1 MTWLGPAPPEPPA
14 DRSTIRQTRP
24 SPLHQGG
31 WAFFISR
38 TLPLASVR
46 LVHRAIRSGRR
57 PPRLSDAGRD
67 LTRTVAY
74 DAPVN
79 LDHLRVLVA
88 VLESGTFTAAAA
100 RLKLSQPAV
109 SQHMAALEREAGIA
123 LFERAGRLRVPT
135 DAARELAERGRAAMA
150 ALAEADRTAEQL
162 RGLRGGRLAVGASET
177 AGTYLVP
184 EMLGA
189 FAERHPD
196 VELRMEIAEA
206 GELARRLRVR
216 DIDVGVVCEFA
227 PADGIVTAALSPE
240 RMVPVWGPD
249 SPLAQ
254 GKVTLDRFLE
264 QPFIARE
271 RGSGTRT
278 VVDRWISE
286 QGKRLEPAMELGSL
300 EAMKQVH
307 SFRVAFSAHPGTQRN
322 EMLWEVDC
330 NRDILHSKAGID
342 ELRPHAIAGG
352 EEAVLVDDLV

>member
-1 MTWLGPAPPEPPA
+1 M
-14 DRSTIRQTRP
+14 
-24 SPLHQGG
+24 
-31 WAFFISR
+31 
-38 TLPLASVR
+38 
-46 LVHRAIRSGRR
+46 
-57 PPRLSDAGRD
+57 
-67 LTRTVAY
+67 
-74 DAPVN
+74 N

-196 VELRMEIAEA
+196 VELRMDIAEA
-206 GELARRLRVR
+206 GELVRRLRVR
-216 DIDVGVVCEFA
+216 DIDVGVVCELS
-227 PADGIVTAALSPE
+227 PTEGILTAALSPE
-240 RMVPVWGPD
+240 RMVPVWGRD
-249 SPLAQ
+249 SPLTS
-254 GKVTLDRFLE
+254 GKVTLERFLE

-278 VVDRWISE
+278 VVDRWLSE
-286 QGKRLEPAMELGSL
+286 LGHGLEPAMELGSL
-300 EAMKQVH
+300 EAMKQA
-307 SFRVAFSAHPGTQRN
+307 VACGLGVSVLPEVGVPSEEAAGRLRIGRLPGTPLKVR
-322 EMLWEVDC
+322 VDAA
-330 NRDILHSKAGID
+330 ILEGRRPSKPAEAFLQGI
-342 ELRPHAIAGG
+342 LGSRARAWVASAGG
-352 EEAVLVDDLV
+352 

>member
-1 MTWLGPAPPEPPA
+1 M
-14 DRSTIRQTRP
+14 
-24 SPLHQGG
+24 
-31 WAFFISR
+31 
-38 TLPLASVR
+38 
-46 LVHRAIRSGRR
+46 
-57 PPRLSDAGRD
+57 
-67 LTRTVAY
+67 
-74 DAPVN
+74 N

-196 VELRMEIAEA
+196 VELR
-206 GELARRLRVR
+206 VR

-300 EAMKQVH
+300 EAMKQA
-307 SFRVAFSAHPGTQRN
+307 VACGLGVSVLPEVGVRSEEAAGRLLVGRLPGTPLKVR
-322 EMLWEVDC
+322 VDV
-330 NRDILHSKAGID
+330 
-342 ELRPHAIAGG
+342 
-352 EEAVLVDDLV
+352 AVLEGRRPSKPAEAFLQRILGARARALVARASG

>member
-1 MTWLGPAPPEPPA
+1 M
-14 DRSTIRQTRP
+14 
-24 SPLHQGG
+24 
-31 WAFFISR
+31 
-38 TLPLASVR
+38 
-46 LVHRAIRSGRR
+46 
-57 PPRLSDAGRD
+57 
-67 LTRTVAY
+67 
-74 DAPVN
+74 N

-249 SPLAQ
+249 SPLTS
-254 GKVTLDRFLE
+254 GKITLERFLE

-271 RGSGTRT
+271 RGSGTRA
-278 VVDRWISE
+278 VVDRWLSE
-286 QGKRLEPAMELGSL
+286 LGHGLEPAMELGSL
-300 EAMKQVH
+300 EAMKQA
-307 SFRVAFSAHPGTQRN
+307 VACGLGVSVLPEVGVRSEEAAGRLRIGRLPGTPLKVR
-322 EMLWEVDC
+322 VDAA
-330 NRDILHSKAGID
+330 ILEGRRPSKPAEAFLQGI
-342 ELRPHAIAGG
+342 LGSRARAWVASAGG
-352 EEAVLVDDLV
+352 